1 MRFSLLGL
9 ALIAYEALAELQVPL
24 GAPPSFE
31 TTKCAPKTPNKPDG
45 IIPGVTAD
53 PSKVANRIYDYIIAG
68 GGLTGL
74 TIASK
79 ILQNTNATVLIIES
93 GFYGSEY
100 GPKIDDLNTYGQ
112 IFGSNVDHAYETSP
126 QHGGSGNTVDLD
138 KDIKIVRAGN
148 GLGGSTLINGGTWTR
163 PPRAQLDS
171 WSQVFGNDQ
180 WTWNS
185 LEPYMDAIE
194 KPRSPASTWP
204 NEIAS
209 YDPDCHNNDTTGTVE
224 VGPRYEKEKPWSKLI
239 GALMNTVNATYP
251 TVKNQKDLC
260 CGDPSGVS
268 MFLNTL
274 NASQIRMDA
283 ARSWLDPVL
292 ANANYSQR
300 ITVLTGQLVGKVHL
314 TPACQNKTS
323 VQCHATGV
331 EFGVHQKELWKWDV
345 WANREVL
352 LAAGSAISP
361 LILQWSGIGPKKW
374 LQEAKITQKVNLPVG
389 YNLQD
394 QTTTSVIH
402 KTTEE
407 GKGQGQAAYFAT
419 FQEVFANDAQFFED
433 LLDKNGTLEQWAK
446 QTVDGEGFFNEA
458 MLLKQYQNYRDW
470 LRYQK
475 TAYAELFL
483 DTGELIHFD
492 LWNLIPFTRGYVKV
506 LDKDPYLRSFKYNPR
521 FFENE
526 LDVAGQAAASRLA
539 RSLSRTYAL
548 REYAGK
554 EEIPGNLVPDG
565 ATLKDWEA
573 YVKQNYRANYHG
585 VSTCSM
591 MSREL
596 GGVVD
601 QQAKVYDVGH
611 LRVVDGSIPPTQV
624 SSHVMTV
631 FYAMAAK
638 IADNIIAEYKQPEP
652 IT

>member
-24 GAPPSFE
+24 
-31 TTKCAPKTPNKPDG
+31 
-45 IIPGVTAD
+45 D

-126 QHGGSGNTVDLD
+126 QHEGSGNTVDLD

-185 LEPYMDAIE
+185 LKPYMDAIE

-251 TVKNQKDLC
+251 TVKNQKDFC
-260 CGDPSGVS
+260 CGDPSG
-268 MFLNTL
+268 
-274 NASQIRMDA
+274 
-283 ARSWLDPVL
+283 
-292 ANANYSQR
+292 QR

-506 LDKDPYLRSFKYNPR
+506 LDKDPYLRSFKYNPS

-638 IADNIIAEYKQPEP
+638 IADNIIAEYQQPEP